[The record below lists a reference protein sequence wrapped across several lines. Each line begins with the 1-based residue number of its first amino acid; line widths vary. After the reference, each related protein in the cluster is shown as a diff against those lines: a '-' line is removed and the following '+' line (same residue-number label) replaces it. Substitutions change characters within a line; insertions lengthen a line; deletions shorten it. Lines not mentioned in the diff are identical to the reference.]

1 MDLRRADGR
10 NLANCGYQLDEDSND
25 SKQGQVSI
33 EISFLYKS
41 TRQRIYVRVR
51 ATFALMMLVV
61 MHRGICDMDAGMRLI
76 SIETQM

>member
-1 MDLRRADGR
+1 VDLRRTDGG
-10 NLANCGYQLDEDSND
+10 NLANCGFQQDEDCND

-61 MHRGICDMDAGMRLI
+61 MY
-76 SIETQM
+76 